1 MQRVAK
7 ERKEGRYPH
16 VLYFTYMVLSAL
28 FGCFPGSSL
37 LLFQSFRLGR
47 RATSVWVHNVLQ
59 KMRRMER
66 KVRTHFVNNLIWH
79 VEKYLVGE
87 NRDWGGG
94 GGLGYRGLVPCAA
107 SSVHKHKGDG

>member
-47 RATSVWVHNVLQ
+47 RVTSVWVHNVLQ

-66 KVRTHFVNNLIWH
+66 KVRTVTLLIISFGTW
-79 VEKYLVGE
+79 KYLVGE
-87 NRDWGGG
+87 HRDWGGG
-94 GGLGYRGLVPCAA
+94 G
-107 SSVHKHKGDG
+107 